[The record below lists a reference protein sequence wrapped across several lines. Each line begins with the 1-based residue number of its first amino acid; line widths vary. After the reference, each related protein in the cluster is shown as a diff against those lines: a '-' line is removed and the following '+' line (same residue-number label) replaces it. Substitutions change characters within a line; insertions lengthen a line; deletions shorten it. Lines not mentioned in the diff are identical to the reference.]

1 VATRERSQPGWPR
14 RPGNLYETRADGSG
28 DFDPSTLLRV
38 VLSLSKD
45 EGRLPGGQS
54 GAAAARVAISGTRPA
69 ARATESARQAI
80 EKTL

>member
-1 VATRERSQPGWPR
+1 
-14 RPGNLYETRADGSG
+14 
-28 DFDPSTLLRV
+28 
-38 VLSLSKD
+38 LSKD

-80 EKTL
+80 EKTLWVLTTQSSMAASTRRKN